1 MVGPYRMLTRLGE
14 GGMGVVHLGQAADG
28 RRLAVKVL
36 RPHVVGDDEAR
47 DRLAREV
54 NSLSRVKSPRV
65 AEIID
70 ADPYGPIPYVA
81 TRYVPGLSLTDHVKQ
96 EGAITG
102 ADLTWFARALA
113 EALDAVHAAGVLHR
127 DIKPSNVL
135 MEGRTPILIDF
146 GLAKVADDVRLTRTG
161 WLLGTPGYIAP
172 ETLHGED
179 PTTAADVHGWAATV
193 AFAGTGRAPFGR
205 GPSMAIMDRV
215 RRGQHD
221 LGGLDPRLLPL
232 VSRGLDPDPS
242 RRPRMGEVLHT
253 LGAVPDHP
261 AGADRRRTPHPA
273 ARPRVAAVGHPA
285 GRRARDPRV
294 RGAGDPPPGG
304 AADPRLR
311 RGPHDVRRPAA
322 EPAALPD
329 PAAGGLGTSPSQ
341 QPDQQHDP
349 YGADWIPAAWEDQ
362 PPRAS
367 AAERFRRVLL
377 GLTATAG
384 VGVAAVVAPYLT
396 AIVLAVLVVLLR
408 GMSLTGARAS
418 DRRGLRGTKWYDVVL
433 TPLTAPWFLLASL
446 PGTFLL
452 LVWAAALAGSGVLVL
467 VALGVGLGWGLF
479 SLGALTALVLW
490 TGPGASRL
498 RSPVRRL
505 GAPAGPVRAQLGGQ
519 HRLPAGAARRRRV
532 PARRPGHRLVAVP
545 GRAGRRRE
553 PVRPVPLTRRPA
565 DPGSGPQA
573 CGMETRG
580 PGIGLLRR
588 AVWFST
594 ASRCRAVKTVS

>member
-1 MVGPYRMLTRLGE
+1 M
-14 GGMGVVHLGQAADG
+14 
-28 RRLAVKVL
+28 
-36 RPHVVGDDEAR
+36 VGDDEAR

-102 ADLTWFARALA
+102 ADLAWFARALA

-242 RRPRMGEVLHT
+242 RRPRMGEVLHA
-253 LGAVPDHP
+253 LGAVPATPRAPIDDVPLTQPHDLESLLWATQRVDEP
-261 AGADRRRTPHPA
+261 ATRAFEEPVTRRQEEPPTR
-273 ARPRVAAVGHPA
+273 GYDE
-285 GRRARDPRV
+285 DPTTYD
-294 RGAGDPPPGG
+294 DPPPNRQPYQTPPP
-304 AADPRLR
+304 ADW
-311 RGPHDVRRPAA
+311 A
-322 EPAALPD
+322 
-329 PAAGGLGTSPSQ
+329 
-341 QPDQQHDP
+341 QPDQQTDRQPDP

-418 DRRGLRGTKWYDVVL
+418 DRRGLRGTQVVRRGADAADRALVPARLAARDV
-433 TPLTAPWFLLASL
+433 P
-446 PGTFLL
+446 
-452 LVWAAALAGSGVLVL
+452 AA
-467 VALGVGLGWGLF
+467 GLGRR
-479 SLGALTALVLW
+479 
-490 TGPGASRL
+490 PRRL
-498 RSPVRRL
+498 RRRWCWSRSASGSAGDCSRSARSPRWCC
-505 GAPAGPVRAQLGGQ
+505 GPVR
-519 HRLPAGAARRRRV
+519 V
-532 PARRPGHRLVAVP
+532 PHGC
-545 GRAGRRRE
+545 GRRYAGSAY
-553 PVRPVPLTRRPA
+553 PLAR
-565 DPGSGPQA
+565 SG
-573 CGMETRG
+573 RSW
-580 PGIGLLRR
+580 
-588 AVWFST
+588 AVST
-594 ASRCRAVKTVS
+594 ACLLALLVGGAFLLDDRGIDWSPYQGAPDVAGSRFAPFL

>member
-242 RRPRMGEVLHT
+242 RRPRMGEVLHA

-285 GRRARDPRV
+285 GRRARDPCV

-311 RGPHDVRRPAA
+311 RGPHGVRRPAA

-329 PAAGGLGTSPSQ
+329 PAAGGLADRPEP
-341 QPDQQHDP
+341 QPDQRHDP

-362 PPRAS
+362 PQRAS
-367 AAERFRRVLL
+367 AGERFRRVLL

-452 LVWAAALAGSGVLVL
+452 LVWAAALAGSGR
-467 VALGVGLGWGLF
+467 WCW
-479 SLGALTALVLW
+479 SRS
-490 TGPGASRL
+490 ASGSAGDCSRSA
-498 RSPVRRL
+498 RSPRWCC
-505 GAPAGPVRAQLGGQ
+505 GPVRAPHGCGRRYAGSATRWPGPGAAGRSAPPACWRCSPVARSCSTTAASTGRRTRARRTSPGAGSPRSSDPE
-519 HRLPAGAARRRRV
+519 RLRTAEGRGRLRPAGWR
-532 PARRPGHRLVAVP
+532 
-545 GRAGRRRE
+545 RAGR
-553 PVRPVPLTRRPA
+553 
-565 DPGSGPQA
+565 GSGSCDERSGSRPRA
-573 CGMETRG
+573 GAG
-580 PGIGLLRR
+580 P
-588 AVWFST
+588 
-594 ASRCRAVKTVS
+594 

>member
-81 TRYVPGLSLTDHVKQ
+81 TRYVPGLALSEHVKQ

-127 DIKPSNVL
+127 DVKPSNVL

-193 AFAGTGRAPFGR
+193 AYAGTGRAPFGR

-232 VSRGLDPDPS
+232 VSRGLDPDPF
-242 RRPRMGEVLHT
+242 RRPRMAEVLHA
-253 LGAVPDHP
+253 LGAVPT
-261 AGADRRRTPHPA
+261 TP
-273 ARPRVAAVGHPA
+273 
-285 GRRARDPRV
+285 RAPMDDV
-294 RGAGDPPPGG
+294 PPTQ
-304 AADPRLR
+304 
-311 RGPHDVRRPAA
+311 PHDLASLLWATQRNDA
-322 EPAALPD
+322 EPATRAFEEPPTRGYDED
-329 PAAGGLGTSPSQ
+329 PTAYDEPPPNR
-341 QPDQQHDP
+341 QPFQTPPPADWSAEPPADP

-362 PPRAS
+362 PQRAS
-367 AAERFRRVLL
+367 ASERFRRSLL
-377 GLTATAG
+377 GLTAMAG
-384 VGVAAVVAPYLT
+384 VGLATVVAPYLT
-396 AIVLAVLVVLLR
+396 AVVLAVLVVLLR

-418 DRRGLRGTKWYDVVL
+418 DRRGLRGTRWYDVVL

-452 LVWAAALAGSGVLVL
+452 LVWAGALAGSGALVL
-467 VALGVGLGWGLF
+467 VALGIGLGWGLF

-505 GAPAGPVRAQLGGQ
+505 SHPLARSGRSWAVTTACLLALIAGGAFLLDDRGTDWSPYQGAPDVAGS
-519 HRLPAGAARRRRV
+519 RLAPF
-532 PARRPGHRLVAVP
+532 L
-545 GRAGRRRE
+545 
-553 PVRPVPLTRRPA
+553 
-565 DPGSGPQA
+565 
-573 CGMETRG
+573 
-580 PGIGLLRR
+580 
-588 AVWFST
+588 
-594 ASRCRAVKTVS
+594 

>member
-102 ADLTWFARALA
+102 ADLAWFARALA

-242 RRPRMGEVLHT
+242 RRPRMGEVLHA
-253 LGAVPDHP
+253 LGAVPATPRAPIDDVPLTQPHDLESLLWATQRVDEP
-261 AGADRRRTPHPA
+261 ATRAFEEPATRRQEEPPTR
-273 ARPRVAAVGHPA
+273 GYDE
-285 GRRARDPRV
+285 DPT
-294 RGAGDPPPGG
+294 AYDDPPPNRQPYQTPPP
-304 AADPRLR
+304 ADW
-311 RGPHDVRRPAA
+311 A
-322 EPAALPD
+322 
-329 PAAGGLGTSPSQ
+329 SPSQ
-341 QPDQQHDP
+341 QPTAARPVRRRLDP
-349 YGADWIPAAWEDQ
+349 RRLGGPAAARVRRRAV
-362 PPRAS
+362 PPG
-367 AAERFRRVLL
+367 AARPHR
-377 GLTATAG
+377 
-384 VGVAAVVAPYLT
+384 
-396 AIVLAVLVVLLR
+396 
-408 GMSLTGARAS
+408 
-418 DRRGLRGTKWYDVVL
+418 DRRGRRRGGRRAVPHRDRARRARGAAPRHVADRRARLRPARPARHQVVRRGADAADRALVPARLAARDV
-433 TPLTAPWFLLASL
+433 P
-446 PGTFLL
+446 
-452 LVWAAALAGSGVLVL
+452 AA
-467 VALGVGLGWGLF
+467 GLGRRPRGLRRRWC
-479 SLGALTALVLW
+479 SSRS
-490 TGPGASRL
+490 ASGSAGDCSRSA
-498 RSPVRRL
+498 RSPRWCC
-505 GAPAGPVRAQLGGQ
+505 GPVRAPHGC
-519 HRLPAGAARRRRV
+519 
-532 PARRPGHRLVAVP
+532 
-545 GRAGRRRE
+545 GRRCAGSAH
-553 PVRPVPLTRRPA
+553 PLAR
-565 DPGSGPQA
+565 SG
-573 CGMETRG
+573 RSW
-580 PGIGLLRR
+580 
-588 AVWFST
+588 AVST
-594 ASRCRAVKTVS
+594 ACLLALLVGGAFLLDARGIDWSPYQGAPDVAGSRFAPFL